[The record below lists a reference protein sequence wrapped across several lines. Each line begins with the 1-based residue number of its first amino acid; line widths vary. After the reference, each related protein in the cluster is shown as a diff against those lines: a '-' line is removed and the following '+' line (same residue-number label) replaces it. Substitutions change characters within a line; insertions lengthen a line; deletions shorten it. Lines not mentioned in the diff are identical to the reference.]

1 MPVPPNMAGAGIMS
15 GRAVS
20 PARSAEWRV
29 TLSPAARRALDAR
42 AAPLYVEM
50 ELFFSCLI
58 RKRLL
63 WDRPPPADTVP
74 LSSADGHPQLV
85 VWFHP
90 VMARHCA
97 LPNDAALEDLPL
109 MDFPLSRRE
118 AFRPHWLRLDYRDG
132 AFCGE
137 FGW

>member
-1 MPVPPNMAGAGIMS
+1 MVGAGVMNS
-15 GRAVS
+15 EGAV
-20 PARSAEWRV
+20 PARSGRWRV
-29 TLSPAARRALDAR
+29 ELSEAARRALDAR

-63 WDRPPPADTVP
+63 WDRPPPADAVLMP
-74 LSSADGHPQLV
+74 SSDDHPRLV

-90 VMARHCA
+90 VMAQHCA
-97 LPNDAALEDLPL
+97 LPNDAALDDLPL

-118 AFRPHWLRLDYRDG
+118 AFRPHWLRLDYRSG

>member
-1 MPVPPNMAGAGIMS
+1 MAGRPDMAGAKRMKGED
-15 GRAVS
+15 AA
-20 PARSAEWRV
+20 PARSAQWRV
-29 TLSPAARRALDAR
+29 ELSAAARRALDAR
-42 AAPLYVEM
+42 GAPLYVEM

-63 WDRPPPADTVP
+63 WDQPPPADAVLMP
-74 LSSADGHPQLV
+74 SSDDHPRLV

-97 LPNDAALEDLPL
+97 LPNDVALEDLPL

-118 AFRPHWLRLDYRDG
+118 AFRPHWLRLDYRGG

>member
-1 MPVPPNMAGAGIMS
+1 MVGAGVMNS
-15 GRAVS
+15 EGVA
-20 PARSAEWRV
+20 PARSARWRV
-29 TLSPAARRALDAR
+29 ELSASARRALDAR
-42 AAPLYVEM
+42 GAPLYVEM

-63 WDRPPPADTVP
+63 WDRPPPADAV
-74 LSSADGHPQLV
+74 LVRSSDDHPRLV

-90 VMARHCA
+90 VMAQHCA

-118 AFRPHWLRLDYRDG
+118 AFRPHWLRLDYRNG